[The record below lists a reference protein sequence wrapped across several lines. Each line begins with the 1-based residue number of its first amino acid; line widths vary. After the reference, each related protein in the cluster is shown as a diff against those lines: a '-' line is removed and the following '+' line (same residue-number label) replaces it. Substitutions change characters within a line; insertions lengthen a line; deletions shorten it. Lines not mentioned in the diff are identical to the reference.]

1 MRFPVRSETGR
12 LPVGV
17 KSHGSRRDTGTIIA
31 PLGDWRSRLASPGQ
45 SGPAA
50 AFREAASVSKASA
63 NDANWR
69 ASSVTATPMR
79 TTAALADTLTQMDE
93 MDTMDGRNGGSQ
105 RCVQACGGATAH
117 RARRFL
123 SPGRPPRRPNC
134 ITGPHESSRHSQSS
148 AGHPWRARQAG

>member
-31 PLGDWRSRLASPGQ
+31 PLGDWRSRLASPVQ

-63 NDANWR
+63 NEANWR

-93 MDTMDGRNGGSQ
+93 MDTMDGRDGWDGWDGWGGWGGRNGGLEAVRS
-105 RCVQACGGATAH
+105 CV
-117 RARRFL
+117 R
-123 SPGRPPRRPNC
+123 
-134 ITGPHESSRHSQSS
+134 
-148 AGHPWRARQAG
+148 